1 MAKQSRSR
9 ARKSPRR
16 PASSLT
22 LIEIDQQPFL
32 KKAAS
37 ACRRLRTELANKQEQ
52 LRKFEEEAVAEF
64 DQWLN
69 RTHGA
74 ELTRIR
80 ELRREIEEWEFIFA
94 QLRAL
99 EWTHPEALEEEFE
112 DLLKRRENGTLPDY
126 VPLRFRRGSDGE
138 DHSGDGDSEEDVDD
152 MDDFEDFDEA
162 FEAEFEKFFENMGGG
177 FGDFD
182 AFGSGGR
189 GERESGDD
197 AIVRLKATYRLL
209 AKRLHPDLSDLPA
222 DQREKRWH
230 ELQEAYQQSD
240 IEGMQR
246 IEAVCDMDRTG
257 ITTKLGLARLSDL
270 IDYHQS
276 HLGPLR
282 QAIREAKRHPAF
294 PHPKKKREQIRQEV
308 SCEIRESVEGLEEDA
323 REIRE
328 FVEEIASFG
337 EKQEPVRV
345 AAGQSNGS
353 PKPAGNPKPS
363 KPRARKKP
371 KPRPAD
377 DPRQMDLFDF

>member
-1 MAKQSRSR
+1 MAKKSRSR

-32 KKAAS
+32 KKAAT

-52 LRKFEEEAVAEF
+52 LREFEEEAVAEF
-64 DQWLN
+64 DQWLH

-80 ELRREIEEWEFIFA
+80 ELRREIEEWEFICA
-94 QLRAL
+94 QVRAL
-99 EWTHPEALEEEFE
+99 EWTHPEAVGEELE

-138 DHSGDGDSEEDVDD
+138 DHAGGDDEEDEDD

-177 FGDFD
+177 FGEFD

-197 AIVRLKATYRLL
+197 TIVRLKATYRLL

-257 ITTKLGLARLSDL
+257 ITTKLGLARLRDL
-270 IDYHQS
+270 IAYHQS

-282 QAIREAKRHPAF
+282 QALREAKRHPAF
-294 PHPKKKREQIRQEV
+294 PHPKQKREQIRQEV
-308 SCEIRESVEGLEEDA
+308 SYEIRESVEGLEEEA

-337 EKQEPVRV
+337 EKQEPVWI
-345 AAGQSNGS
+345 AAGESNGS
-353 PKPAGNPKPS
+353 PKPAANPEPS

-377 DPRQMDLFDF
+377 DPQQMDLFDF